1 MALGTPPQN
10 DDQTAVAMRADAV
23 IRLRELA
30 KVELWCGRV
39 EVATQLDE
47 IADQIEDTDGTQD
60 HRVELT
66 VVR

>member
-10 DDQTAVAMRADAV
+10 IDCTAEAMRADAV

-30 KVELWCGRV
+30 KVELWSGRV
-39 EVATQLDE
+39 EIATQLDA
-47 IADQIEDTDGTQD
+47 IADQIEDTDSGQD
-60 HRVELT
+60 YRVELA